1 MKKIMSMMLM
11 LMVSIAIFAKGEI
24 KTVVFTTNPQMHCE
38 NCENKIKNHLKFE
51 KGIKSIVTSVEFQTV
66 TITYD
71 SDKTNPE
78 KLQAALKKINYEVKE
93 VDPKH
98 VAAKAVKKVDCD
110 KKMEC
115 AKEGMQKTARLEKA
129 KVAAKGQQLKKG
141 AILEKQQLKQ
151 RAVAD
156 KQVVKKAAVA
166 EKQELKKAAVAEK
179 QAVKKE
185 LKK

>member
-78 KLQAALKKINYEVKE
+78 KLQAALKKINYDVKP
-93 VDPKH
+93 VDPKR
-98 VAAKAVKKVDCD
+98 VAAKAIKKIDCD
-110 KKMEC
+110 KEC
-115 AKEGMQKTARLEKA
+115 AKEGMQKTAKLEKA